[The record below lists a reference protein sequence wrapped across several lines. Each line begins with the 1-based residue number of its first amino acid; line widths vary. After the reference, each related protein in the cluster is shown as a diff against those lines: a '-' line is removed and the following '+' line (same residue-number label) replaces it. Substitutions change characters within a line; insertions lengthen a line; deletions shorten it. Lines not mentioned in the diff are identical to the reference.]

1 MARLR
6 TKSQNNMVG
15 TQINVQQRNWAYA
28 VVAAIAITLPSST
41 KSYSLTRQIRGP
53 LHLNP
58 AALSVP
64 SVPYIT
70 SSSLY
75 SSQLMAVITPE
86 TFEESLSSARS
97 RYEEANS
104 ITARKPMRKAANVVI
119 KKNIRP
125 DIPSGQSY
133 PIEFSSPRAQNNPS
147 MVNQNMNTLED
158 EISGVKISSSKTYET
173 AAPKLNTKLSGR
185 SSTMPGFMNRNNSG
199 RRESFKDGI
208 NIARNANSQA
218 KANKIKK
225 VHSSKKAV
233 NKRKK
238 ANSEAM
244 YASSASVPDSMIAF
258 ASEIHQ
264 ESRITPTEEKELGT
278 QTQESIRMQQIYDNL
293 ENDLDRVPTDAEWCA
308 AAGKINMDALRR
320 VIDEGNI
327 AKKRLVTSNL
337 RMVQGV
343 VNLYLRNGL
352 GSEFNA
358 GDLMQEGTVALIR
371 AAEKF
376 EPQRGFRFSTYAMY
390 WIRSSVKRSQILQS
404 RVIQVPQ
411 RIHETHKKVLKFQQ
425 MLEEEL
431 GRVPST
437 GELAEAVGI
446 TEIQLERCLA
456 AIAQQC
462 YSLDADIENT
472 LKPNSGDGRKD
483 SRYDII
489 DAKYGNADYGLQSNI
504 IKGDL
509 VDTLRTYLSPDD
521 ADLLL
526 MRYGLLEDDRHDRK
540 FTGPLTIAELSRIV
554 GLKPDKV
561 RRTINKSLRELR
573 HLISHEWG
581 DYEKELSMS

>member
-1 MARLR
+1 
-6 TKSQNNMVG
+6 MVHVRNG
-15 TQINVQQRNWAYA
+15 VQHRNWACA
-28 VVAAIAITLPSST
+28 IVAAVAISLPSSG
-41 KSYSLTRQIRGP
+41 KSYSMAKPIREP
-53 LHLNP
+53 LHLNHASP
-58 AALSVP
+58 
-64 SVPYIT
+64 
-70 SSSLY
+70 
-75 SSQLMAVITPE
+75 SQLLAVITPV
-86 TFEESLSSARS
+86 TFEESLSSAKT
-97 RYEEANS
+97 RYEEVNTIRKMDLPLPTAI
-104 ITARKPMRKAANVVI
+104 ITQKIIRKAANVVI
-119 KKNIRP
+119 EKNIRS
-125 DIPSGQSY
+125 DIPGGHAYSANS
-133 PIEFSSPRAQNNPS
+133 SSPHKQSISTIQNRD
-147 MVNQNMNTLED
+147 MKTLED
-158 EISGVKISSSKTYET
+158 EISGVKISCTDTLQTSTTKSKS
-173 AAPKLNTKLSGR
+173 KIHSGR

-199 RRESFKDGI
+199 RRESFRDGL
-208 NIARNANSQA
+208 NIARGANTRA
-218 KANKIKK
+218 KSNKIKK
-225 VHSSKKAV
+225 VHTSKKAV
-233 NKRKK
+233 NKRTRT
-238 ANSEAM
+238 NSEAM
-244 YASSASVPDSMIAF
+244 YASSVSVPDSMIAF

-264 ESRITPTEEKELGT
+264 ESRITPTEEIELGT
-278 QTQESIRMQQIYDNL
+278 QTQESIRMHQIYDDL
-293 ENDLDRVPTDAEWCA
+293 ESNLDRVPTDAEWCA

-320 VIDEGNI
+320 VIDDGNV

-411 RIHETHKKVLKFQQ
+411 RIHETHKKVRRFQQ
-425 MLEEEL
+425 LLEDEL
-431 GRVPST
+431 GRVPNAI
-437 GELAEAVGI
+437 ELAKAVGI
-446 TEIQLERCLA
+446 TEGQLERCLA

-472 LKPNSGDGRKD
+472 LKPNSGDARKD

-489 DAKYGNADYGLQSNI
+489 DAKFGNADYGLQSNI

-526 MRYGLLEDDRHDRK
+526 MRYGLLEDDRQ

-581 DYEKELSMS
+581 DYEKDLSMS

>member
-1 MARLR
+1 MAGN
-6 TKSQNNMVG
+6 QNDG
-15 TQINVQQRNWAYA
+15 QHRNWAYA
-28 VVAAIAITLPSST
+28 VVAAIAITLPSSAN
-41 KSYSLTRQIRGP
+41 SYSLTKPIRGP
-53 LHLNP
+53 LHLNQ
-58 AALSVP
+58 ASLSI

-70 SSSLY
+70 SSSSH
-75 SSQLMAVITPE
+75 SSLLMAVIAPD
-86 TFEESLSSARS
+86 TFEESLSSARTH
-97 RYEEANS
+97 YEEVNS
-104 ITARKPMRKAANVVI
+104 LRKIRKAANVVI
-119 KKNIRP
+119 EKNVRA
-125 DIPSGQSY
+125 DISSGQAY
-133 PIEFSSPRAQNNPS
+133 PIKSSALKQRTSPIQNR
-147 MVNQNMNTLED
+147 NMNTLED
-158 EISGVKISSSKTYET
+158 EISGVKISSTPKIET
-173 AAPKLNTKLSGR
+173 PAPKPKEKLHSGR

-199 RRESFKDGI
+199 RRESFRDGL

-218 KANKIKK
+218 KSNKIKK
-225 VHSSKKAV
+225 IHTSKKAV

-264 ESRITPTEEKELGT
+264 ESRITPMEEKELGA

-293 ENDLDRVPTDAEWCA
+293 ENSLDREPTDAEWCA

-320 VIDEGNI
+320 VIDEGNV

-431 GRVPST
+431 GRAPST
-437 GELAEAVGI
+437 EELAEAVGI

-472 LKPNSGDGRKD
+472 LKPNSGDTRKD

-509 VDTLRTYLSPDD
+509 VDTLRTYLSPED

-526 MRYGLLEDDRHDRK
+526 MRYGLLEEDRHDRK

-581 DYEKELSMS
+581 DYEKELSVL